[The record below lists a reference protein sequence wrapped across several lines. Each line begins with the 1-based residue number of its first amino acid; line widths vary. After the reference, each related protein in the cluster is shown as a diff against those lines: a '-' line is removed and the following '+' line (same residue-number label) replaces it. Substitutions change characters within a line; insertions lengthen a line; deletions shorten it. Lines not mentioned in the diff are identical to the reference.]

1 MRQRRAFFCGCQD
14 RQGVCS
20 VRLFWEE
27 QPPFAFYAV
36 RRGRHSFVPAAKSG
50 RWMKIRGFLAPVA
63 AAKSVSLTQ
72 QGNEGLMGLAITE
85 TGPQPNGTRPRRANR
100 RLNGM
105 AQTAGFS
112 ERPTRGRFTRTLALV
127 DAALRVWE
135 ANQPR
140 RTTVWRNNQR

>member
-1 MRQRRAFFCGCQD
+1 MTRVSTSAEGLASAVKVIRVFLNASTARFFL
-14 RQGVCS
+14 RLPRPTRVCS

-27 QPPFAFYAV
+27 QPPFAFHAV
-36 RRGRHSFVPAAKSG
+36 RRGRHFFVPAAKSG

-100 RLNGM
+100 RLNG
-105 AQTAGFS
+105 
-112 ERPTRGRFTRTLALV
+112 
-127 DAALRVWE
+127 
-135 ANQPR
+135 
-140 RTTVWRNNQR
+140 